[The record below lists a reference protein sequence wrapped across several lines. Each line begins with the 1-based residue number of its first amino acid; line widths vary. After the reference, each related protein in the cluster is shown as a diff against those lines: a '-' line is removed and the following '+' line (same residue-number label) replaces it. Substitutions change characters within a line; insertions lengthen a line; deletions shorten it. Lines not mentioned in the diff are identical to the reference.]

1 MANYSVITGKCIKD
15 LACVDACQSD
25 AIHPTADEPGFA
37 MVTQLYI
44 DPKKCINCGSCIA
57 VCECEAI
64 FEVDELP
71 GEMQQFVTVNATYY
85 KK

>member
-1 MANYSVITGKCIKD
+1 
-15 LACVDACQSD
+15 
-25 AIHPTADEPGFA
+25 
-37 MVTQLYI
+37 MVAQLYI